1 MKNYSLLSVFIFL
14 FFSVSL
20 VSAEKWET
28 SGEFGP
34 PNYKKVVLVD
44 TDSILPV
51 ITEAGIQKNVYRI
64 LTKIDGEDTQFKAI
78 INLNTGKNYTMN
90 DDKVVEKW
98 SLPTEGHNGIFD
110 LAFIYKNKSSID
122 SRSPYQ
128 LEGDEAKMPI
138 TSGFVEKNGWRHSY
152 TNDQTTGS
160 VLLTS
165 IQTSV
170 PNESK
175 LSSIRFWTQ
184 MTSAKNKKMSVRL
197 LIEVNPN
204 SPQTIIVHALKVNQ
218 NGKWIDRPVKKEVE
232 SLDFWDFRAN
242 FATTAYEYAVVNQE
256 ELSERGYFSPNENI
270 PADLLKLP
278 FK

>member
-90 DDKVVEKW
+90 DDKVVEKCH
-98 SLPTEGHNGIFD
+98 S
-110 LAFIYKNKSSID
+110 
-122 SRSPYQ
+122 Q
-128 LEGDEAKMPI
+128 LKDTME
-138 TSGFVEKNGWRHSY
+138 
-152 TNDQTTGS
+152 
-160 VLLTS
+160 
-165 IQTSV
+165 
-170 PNESK
+170 
-175 LSSIRFWTQ
+175 
-184 MTSAKNKKMSVRL
+184 
-197 LIEVNPN
+197 
-204 SPQTIIVHALKVNQ
+204 
-218 NGKWIDRPVKKEVE
+218 
-232 SLDFWDFRAN
+232 
-242 FATTAYEYAVVNQE
+242 
-256 ELSERGYFSPNENI
+256 FST
-270 PADLLKLP
+270 
-278 FK
+278 